1 MGPDPTP
8 AAAATGTAGT
18 GEPVVPTDAPA
29 PVTAPPAPVRV
40 AVPVLGLDEPLIEL
54 GVDDD
59 GAAEVPADYDA
70 AGWFAP
76 GGRPGAVGPTV
87 LMGHVDS
94 TTGPAVF
101 HRLTELAPGDRVDV
115 GLADGGTASYRV
127 TAVDRYPKDVFPTFA
142 VFGATLDDVL
152 RLVTCGGEFDRDA
165 GSYRENLVVTAVRA

>member
-1 MGPDPTP
+1 MSVP
-8 AAAATGTAGT
+8 A
-18 GEPVVPTDAPA
+18 
-29 PVTAPPAPVRV
+29 
-40 AVPVLGLDEPLIEL
+40 LNLDEPLITL
-54 GVDDD
+54 GIGAD

-101 HRLTELAPGDRVDV
+101 YRLSELAEGDEVVV
-115 GLADGGTASYRV
+115 GLADGGTARYRV
-127 TAVDRYPKDVFPTFA
+127 TTVERYPKDAFPTFE

-152 RLVTCGGEFDRDA
+152 RLVTCGGDFDSDA
-165 GSYRENLVVTAVRA
+165 LSYRENLVVTAVRT